1 MASGIYA
8 EWVADL
14 RERKEAVTINV
25 FSFAPQNVGE
35 AFQREQA
42 IGQGQVVV
50 EMLEWLP
57 SYKAALEEQL
67 SNLKLQQ
74 EGLQ

>member
-1 MASGIYA
+1 M
-8 EWVADL
+8 
-14 RERKEAVTINV
+14 NV
-25 FSFAPQNVGE
+25 FSFAPQSVGE